1 MAGKKRKCKGSRCCV
16 AGCSNYQLNSP
27 GILFHRFPSDN
38 ERRKLWTDALYL
50 WDPEKSLSPTARIL
64 ICSDHFLP
72 ECYERNM
79 RVLADSG
86 FSTKY
91 AKLRPD
97 AVLLSDSSCNQNTF
111 SLRDREI
118 SRGISLVAQC
128 PHDAR
133 CVHSLYPDRVA
144 VAVIRNNAVVSIGV
158 AWVHLHGGYWNYVI
172 KIQSTERSHHTS
184 Y

>member
-1 MAGKKRKCKGSRCCV
+1 MNLRDKLQCRTVRIRFLAIHLRLARHLDHPVDKHSDGSIKRDFTSATYAIKYYS
-16 AGCSNYQLNSP
+16 STSLW
-27 GILFHRFPSDN
+27 HR
-38 ERRKLWTDALYL
+38 Y
-50 WDPEKSLSPTARIL
+50 
-64 ICSDHFLP
+64 
-72 ECYERNM
+72 
-79 RVLADSG
+79 V
-86 FSTKY
+86 
-91 AKLRPD
+91 
-97 AVLLSDSSCNQNTF
+97 LSDSSCNQNTF

-172 KIQSTERSHHTS
+172 EIQNNERSHHTS